1 MGIRPIFKPLHVQ
14 DLLHDGNTS
23 TKYVDI
29 LENAMNL
36 INDSMTKD
44 IETYDQIY
52 NVVCHDENWLKIN
65 PNVVD
70 A

>member
-1 MGIRPIFKPLHVQ
+1 
-14 DLLHDGNTS
+14 
-23 TKYVDI
+23 VDI

-44 IETYDQIY
+44 IKAYDQIY
-52 NVVCHDENWLKIN
+52 NVVCHDESWLNIN
-65 PNVVD
+65 PNIVD